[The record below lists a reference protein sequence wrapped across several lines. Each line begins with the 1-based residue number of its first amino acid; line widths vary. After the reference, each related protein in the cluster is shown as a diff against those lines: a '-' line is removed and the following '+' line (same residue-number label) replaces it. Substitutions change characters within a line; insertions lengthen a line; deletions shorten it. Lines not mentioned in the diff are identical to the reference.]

1 MSSLRVQALEGRGV
15 ERRVPLSWERL
26 PVIDALMTS
35 SVTRLGST
43 VGSHGQSHERW
54 SHEREL
60 GGRGDC
66 GNGVPLAPRV
76 RQGCPYGAG
85 QSAYYERTGKSG
97 AAPMPAAATT
107 GSPSCALVPVAE
119 VSALIGI
126 ASLKEPEKG
135 GEPPVTACNFS
146 DGRNPLAVS
155 VRYETGR
162 DPATFAVI
170 RKGHDDNEQKT
181 SDFPGLTSGAFS
193 FGLGKMHSVSFLHK
207 NTVVMVAAI
216 APLDKVAALAR
227 GVMDRM

>member
-1 MSSLRVQALEGRGV
+1 MSDGAMNASLAAMVIAAMGFL
-15 ERRVPLSWERL
+15 LL
-26 PVIDALMTS
+26 PACDKAAPTTQGNPPTTS
-35 SVTRLGST
+35 
-43 VGSHGQSHERW
+43 
-54 SHEREL
+54 
-60 GGRGDC
+60 
-66 GNGVPLAPRV
+66 A
-76 RQGCPYGAG
+76 
-85 QSAYYERTGKSG
+85 SG

-135 GEPPVTACNFS
+135 GEPPVTVCNFS

-170 RKGHDDNEQKT
+170 RKGHDDNEQRT

-193 FGLGKMHSVSFLHK
+193 FGLGKMHGVSFLHK
-207 NTVVMVAAI
+207 NTVVMVVAI

-227 GVMDRM
+227 VVMDRM